1 MISLGYKFE
10 AVCQAKTEVISNAEA
25 LEEDMTREVEK
36 LRIPVAGV
44 PGMNEALGSI
54 PSTL

>member
-10 AVCQAKTEVISNAEA
+10 AVCQAETEVVSNAEA
-25 LEEDMTREVEK
+25 LEGSEK

-44 PGMNEALGSI
+44 PGMDEALGSI